1 MGKYVKL
8 TQVFSI
14 VLISL
19 LIGVTAMS
27 CQLPSVPGP
36 VNPGGPTPLPDS
48 NADLSAISISSG
60 SLVPAFDRGIHTYS
74 VMVPFEYFPDQRHRN
89 SRCVKQQ
96 RRRRLGQRPRSELR
110 G

>member
-1 MGKYVKL
+1 MGKYVIL

-74 VMVPFEYFPDQRHRN
+74 VMVPSSISQISATGTPVASSSSVAGD
-89 SRCVKQQ
+89 
-96 RRRRLGQRPRSELR
+96 
-110 G
+110 